1 MSYSN
6 TNLGVAQKY
15 TQSRKPVT
23 SSNSIKDNL
32 SANYAQKS
40 VGKSPMDNKSGMT
53 WTNSYGSRK
62 DNNAKAKSISRNKY
76 YVNNKTNYMGKKTYH
91 KPSSSTNYLHEKKKY
106 SPKRNRSNQ
115 HTPDRYL
122 RKKV

>member
-1 MSYSN
+1 MN
-6 TNLGVAQKY
+6 
-15 TQSRKPVT
+15 

-32 SANYAQKS
+32 SANYGQKS
-40 VGKSPMDNKSGMT
+40 VGNKVVENKSNLT

-62 DNNAKAKSISRNKY
+62 GAENKAKSISRNNY
-76 YVNNKTNYMGKKTYH
+76 YVNNKTNFMGKKTYH

-122 RKKV
+122 HKKV